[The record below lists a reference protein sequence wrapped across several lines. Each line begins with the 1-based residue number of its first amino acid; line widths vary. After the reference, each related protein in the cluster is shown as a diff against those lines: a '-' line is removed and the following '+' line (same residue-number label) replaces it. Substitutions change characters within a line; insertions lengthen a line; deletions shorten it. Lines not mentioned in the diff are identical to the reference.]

1 MLHIAA
7 INQDPGVSPQRAK
20 GAAVHLVAMR
30 QAFAECGAHVT
41 AIDVPDHEGML
52 EELERGHAVHA
63 FNLVYERYALGCCAG
78 AEFAIRHG
86 LPLVLE
92 VNAPLAEE
100 AARHRG
106 VTETQHDLQ
115 GDRQAFSGA
124 SLVVA
129 VSNEVAEYAARR
141 GAQPNS
147 VMVCPNGIDTRRFHA
162 AVSPHAARQA
172 GVPGDAFVIGF
183 HGRERPWHGFDRL
196 VDVVRSLTEA
206 NLWVHLLVVGEGNF
220 DALATLSPDRFT
232 RVGWQ
237 PHEQIP
243 GFVAAFDALPLTY
256 APDAPCYF
264 SPLKLAEAMAC
275 GVVPLVPAL
284 GDLSAQVEHG
294 QTGLVYR
301 GGDWKG
307 LEVQLADLVRHP
319 VQRDRIG
326 AAAARFAAGQGWER
340 IAQRILE
347 RTGFAMPAVMA
358 GD

>member
-1 MLHIAA
+1 MVHIAA
-7 INQDPGVSPQRAK
+7 INQDPGISPQRAK
-20 GAAVHLVAMR
+20 GAAVHLAAMR
-30 QAFAECGAHVT
+30 KAFADCGARVT
-41 AIDVPDHEGML
+41 AIDVPDHQGML
-52 EELERGHAVHA
+52 EQLEHGHAVQT
-63 FNLVYERYALGCCAG
+63 FDLVYERHALGCCAG
-78 AEFAIRHG
+78 AEFAMRHE

-106 VTETQHDLQ
+106 MTETQHDLQ
-115 GDRQAFSGA
+115 CDRQAFSGA

-129 VSNEVAEYAARR
+129 VSSEVAEYAARR
-141 GAQPNS
+141 GAQPNA

-162 AVSPHAARQA
+162 GISPDAARRT

-183 HGRERPWHGFDRL
+183 HGRERPWHGFRRL
-196 VDVVRSLTEA
+196 VDVVRSLIEA
-206 NLWVHLLVVGEGNF
+206 DLPVHLLVVGEGKF
-220 DALATLSPDRFT
+220 DALATLPPDRFT

-284 GDLSAQVEHG
+284 GDLPAQVEHC

-301 GGDWKG
+301 AGDWKG
-307 LEVQLADLVRHP
+307 LEAQLAGLVRDP
-319 VQRDRIG
+319 VLRDRIG
-326 AAAARFAAGQGWER
+326 VAAARFAAGQGWER